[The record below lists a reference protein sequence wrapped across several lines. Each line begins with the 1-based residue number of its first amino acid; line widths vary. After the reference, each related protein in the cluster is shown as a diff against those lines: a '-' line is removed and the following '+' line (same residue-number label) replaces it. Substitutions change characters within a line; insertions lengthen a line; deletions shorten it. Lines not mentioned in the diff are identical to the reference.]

1 MCDLRP
7 SIHKLGED
15 LIYDKAMRD
24 SLTTLMASEGEV
36 VFSPFIFKREDLMG
50 ELGDSELAQE

>member
-1 MCDLRP
+1 
-7 SIHKLGED
+7 
-15 LIYDKAMRD
+15 MRD

-50 ELGDSELAQE
+50 ELDDSELAQEQLMGLA